1 MRTLVYTV
9 LHVHFLNSVELKNW
23 FRILSAV
30 AVMMKVVTV
39 ILYIIQ
45 GAYTAENG
53 KFLSLNYLTM
63 YAYTCIWCIHVHVTS

>member
-1 MRTLVYTV
+1 MYMYIYV
-9 LHVHFLNSVELKNW
+9 LYYCVSLNSVELKNW

-45 GAYTAENG
+45 GAYTAENSE
-53 KFLSLNYLTM
+53 FLSLNYS
-63 YAYTCIWCIHVHVTS
+63 IVCIHMYNGVYMYM